1 MAGTKWTSE
10 NGQDL
15 DSEWE
20 GQMEKP
26 FIEDHIGNEHIIF
39 LGQDQ
44 EPRLKRSV
52 PLKWEY

>member
-26 FIEDHIGNEHIIF
+26 FIEDHIGNEHILF